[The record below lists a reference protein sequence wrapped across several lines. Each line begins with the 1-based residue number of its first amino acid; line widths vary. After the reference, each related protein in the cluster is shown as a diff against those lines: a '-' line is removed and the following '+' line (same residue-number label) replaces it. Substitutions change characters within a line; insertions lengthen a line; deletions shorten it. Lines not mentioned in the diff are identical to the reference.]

1 VRVIVIGGTGTIGAA
16 VVQALEGAHE
26 VVVASRGGEPHVDLA
41 DPASIAQLLERS
53 DDVGA
58 VVCCAASAP
67 LTRLSDER
75 FIASIYVAAVEGGM
89 SGEILRPGA

>member
-1 VRVIVIGGTGTIGAA
+1 MRVIVIGGTGTIGAA
-16 VVQALEGAHE
+16 V
-26 VVVASRGGEPHVDLA
+26 
-41 DPASIAQLLERS
+41 ASIARLLEGS

-58 VVCCAASAP
+58 VVSFAASAP